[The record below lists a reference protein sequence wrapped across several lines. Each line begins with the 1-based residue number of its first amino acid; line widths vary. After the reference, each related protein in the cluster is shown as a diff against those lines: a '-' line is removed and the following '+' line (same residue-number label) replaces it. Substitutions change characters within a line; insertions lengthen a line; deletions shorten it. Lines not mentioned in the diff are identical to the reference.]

1 MAALITVGYLA
12 GAFLVGSLPFAYLAA
27 RVVSG
32 TDLRRVGTGTVSG
45 TGVGETSGFIPM
57 AISGLLDIGKG
68 AAAVVLVAGSHPLL
82 AAFCAGAAAVGHNWS
97 PFLGG
102 AGGRAVSVAGGVCL
116 AMAWP
121 GAVVLALGLG
131 FGKLFHH
138 TGLGAFLAQAALAP
152 TLALT
157 AGGPS
162 TVADPGVG
170 AVLGAALVVPMWA
183 KRLMGNDPR
192 RRQPAAVY
200 VSRLLFDNDTG
211 WPVSDRRADSGSVI
225 P

>member
-1 MAALITVGYLA
+1 MAALIAAGYLA

-27 RVVSG
+27 RLTSG

-45 TGVGETSGFIPM
+45 TGVGETSGFVPM

-68 AAAVVLVAGSHPLL
+68 AAAVVLVAGPRPLL

-131 FGKLFHH
+131 LGKLFRH
-138 TGLGAFLAQAALAP
+138 TGLGTFVAQAALVPA
-152 TLALT
+152 LALT
-157 AGGPS
+157 AGWPA

-170 AVLGAALVVPMWA
+170 AVLGAALLVPMWT
-183 KRLMGNDPR
+183 KRLIGNDPR
-192 RRQPAAVY
+192 RRPRGAVY
-200 VSRLLFDNDTG
+200 VSRLLFDNDAG
-211 WPVSDRRADSGSVI
+211 WPVSGRRRD
-225 P
+225 